1 MGTKTRSVLIAVG
14 LASCLLCLSSACWDA
29 STPPAVSTER
39 IACQVEWVDTDIPC
53 PPIDTKVY
61 VLRGDGTGRKEI
73 GRDIGEGGFPAW
85 SPDGRALVMVGGCF
99 DTLCLVDVGSG
110 AGTQLA
116 SLDTDIDSPEWS
128 PSGGLIAF
136 RANET
141 DIWIISED
149 GSGLQRL
156 TENEVGAHI
165 GPASWSPDGS
175 RIAYSLS
182 VDGLRHEPA
191 QIYVM
196 SADGSGVAELTHG
209 SVSSS
214 RPRWSPKGDRI
225 AFQGEVDGQ
234 LQIWI
239 MNRDGSERSLLA
251 RGLLLDW
258 SPDGHMIFFHREA
271 EIFSIDPEGS
281 TQTSLGEGVLYG
293 WSPDGTRLYFHLPG
307 DDFLWTMSA
316 NGSGRA
322 RVFELGCEDPVWSPV
337 LESHEGRDWFG
348 T

>member
-14 LASCLLCLSSACWDA
+14 LASCLLCLSSGCWVGPMP
-29 STPPAVSTER
+29 SAVSTDR

-99 DTLCLVDVGSG
+99 DTLHLVDIGS
-110 AGTQLA
+110 AGSTSLA
-116 SLDTDIDSPEWS
+116 SLDTDIDSPQWS

-141 DIWIISED
+141 DIWIVSED

-165 GPASWSPDGS
+165 GPPSWSPNGS

-182 VDGLRHEPA
+182 VDSLGDEPA

-196 SADGSGVAELTHG
+196 STDGSAVQQLTEG
-209 SVSSS
+209 AVSSS

-234 LQIWI
+234 LEIWI
-239 MNRDGSERSLLA
+239 MNHDGSERTVLA
-251 RGLLLDW
+251 RGQLFDW
-258 SPDGHMIFFHREA
+258 SPDGDRIFLHRDT
-271 EIFSIDPEGS
+271 EIIAIDPEGS
-281 TQTSLGEGVLYG
+281 EQTSLGTGVLYG
-293 WSPDGTRLYFHLPG
+293 WSPDGTRVYFHLAG
-307 DDFLWTMSA
+307 DDFLWSMTA
-316 NGSGRA
+316 HGADRT
-322 RVFELGCEDPVWSPV
+322 RLFKLGCEDPVWSHV
-337 LESHEGRDWFG
+337 LESHEGRD
-348 T
+348 